1 MLKVANLTKIYK
13 TGENDVVALSDVSL
27 ELRKSEFVCILGPS
41 GCGKTTLLNILGGLD
56 RYTSGDI
63 IINNVSTKQFKDR
76 DWDAYR
82 NHKIGFVFQSYNL
95 IPHLTVVE
103 NVEMALTIGGLKK
116 KDRREMAKRALKE
129 VGLEGQENKRPNQ
142 MSGGQMQRVAIARA
156 LVNNPEIILADE
168 PTGALDSVTSVQIM
182 ELLKEVAKKRLVIMV
197 THNKE
202 LADEYATRIISLFDG
217 KVVGDTNP
225 YKSRK
230 KEYEDNF
237 TEKKP
242 KMSFFTA
249 LYLSFKNLLTKKG
262 RTFMTAFAG
271 SIGII
276 GIALVLAVNNGFTGY
291 INNMQTDALGNNP
304 ISISAI
310 SMNYDAFNSVEQEPS
325 EDENADTNNGAD
337 YVIPYD
343 PAQQFIKFGH
353 YNLMSNKFVDKVNTY
368 VDLDKAKDE
377 NNRELNA
384 VKITYFTPI
393 KVVTKNDNGTY
404 NFYKSQNQT
413 SALSGQ
419 TNDIFYEGFENKD
432 FVLSQYDILYGNYPT
447 ANMTDGIEMALVL
460 GKGNK
465 INYSILNLLGLSTP
479 ITDGAFTDV
488 QYEDICDKTL
498 KIVLNNDYYIPNS
511 LNFDEIT
518 AFNKQDTTNQTVLD
532 MLYNKDTTIPA
543 KITCI
548 LRPKEET
555 SNGALT
561 NGIMYPAE
569 FGEFYRNDCKNS
581 DIYNKTIA
589 TKNTGKFY
597 DNYVVSVAEMT
608 SMLNPTGYAS
618 TQAINSFLKFSYGY
632 ELTDDEAFSL
642 GLQQIGAS
650 DLPTSIFFYVKN
662 FEAKKSI
669 NSIIDEYNLTAPE
682 NRQIL
687 SSDASEFLTS
697 TLGQLIDIIS
707 YVLIVFAGISLVV
720 SSIMIGIISYVS
732 VIERTKEIGVL
743 RSLGA
748 RKMDVS
754 NVFNAE
760 TSIIGFASGFIGIAV
775 TYLLSIPINIIVNA
789 VSGDVVKNIASLS
802 PIHAIILVVLS
813 MTLTLIAGLVP
824 SRIAAKKDPV
834 IALRSE

>member
-202 LADEYATRIISLFDG
+202 LADEYSTRIISLFDG

-230 KEYEDNF
+230 KENEDNF

-310 SMNYDAFNSVEQEPS
+310 SMNYDAFNSVGQKPS

-353 YNLMSNKFVDKVNTY
+353 YNLMSNKCPICW
-368 VDLDKAKDE
+368 LLAKY
-377 NNRELNA
+377 
-384 VKITYFTPI
+384 T
-393 KVVTKNDNGTY
+393 
-404 NFYKSQNQT
+404 
-413 SALSGQ
+413 
-419 TNDIFYEGFENKD
+419 
-432 FVLSQYDILYGNYPT
+432 IL
-447 ANMTDGIEMALVL
+447 
-460 GKGNK
+460 
-465 INYSILNLLGLSTP
+465 
-479 ITDGAFTDV
+479 
-488 QYEDICDKTL
+488 
-498 KIVLNNDYYIPNS
+498 
-511 LNFDEIT
+511 
-518 AFNKQDTTNQTVLD
+518 
-532 MLYNKDTTIPA
+532 
-543 KITCI
+543 
-548 LRPKEET
+548 
-555 SNGALT
+555 
-561 NGIMYPAE
+561 
-569 FGEFYRNDCKNS
+569 
-581 DIYNKTIA
+581 
-589 TKNTGKFY
+589 
-597 DNYVVSVAEMT
+597 
-608 SMLNPTGYAS
+608 
-618 TQAINSFLKFSYGY
+618 
-632 ELTDDEAFSL
+632 
-642 GLQQIGAS
+642 
-650 DLPTSIFFYVKN
+650 
-662 FEAKKSI
+662 
-669 NSIIDEYNLTAPE
+669 
-682 NRQIL
+682 
-687 SSDASEFLTS
+687 
-697 TLGQLIDIIS
+697 
-707 YVLIVFAGISLVV
+707 
-720 SSIMIGIISYVS
+720 
-732 VIERTKEIGVL
+732 
-743 RSLGA
+743 
-748 RKMDVS
+748 
-754 NVFNAE
+754 
-760 TSIIGFASGFIGIAV
+760 
-775 TYLLSIPINIIVNA
+775 
-789 VSGDVVKNIASLS
+789 
-802 PIHAIILVVLS
+802 
-813 MTLTLIAGLVP
+813 
-824 SRIAAKKDPV
+824 
-834 IALRSE
+834 